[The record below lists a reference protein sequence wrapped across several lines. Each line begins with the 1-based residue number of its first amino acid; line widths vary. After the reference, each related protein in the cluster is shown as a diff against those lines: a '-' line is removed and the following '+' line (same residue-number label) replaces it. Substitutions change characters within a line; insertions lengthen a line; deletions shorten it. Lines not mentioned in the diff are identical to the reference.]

1 MLPLAMS
8 DEIASAALKRLL
20 GINKNVLSE
29 LAQRRKPRRAGCAFG
44 EDGTCTADHE
54 AIRYSWGSTT
64 FFSLL

>member
-54 AIRYSWGSTT
+54 AIR
-64 FFSLL
+64 